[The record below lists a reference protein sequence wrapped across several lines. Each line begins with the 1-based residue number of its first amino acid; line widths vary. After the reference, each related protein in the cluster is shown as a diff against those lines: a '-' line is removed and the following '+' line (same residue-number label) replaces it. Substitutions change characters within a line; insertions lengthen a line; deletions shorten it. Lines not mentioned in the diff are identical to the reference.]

1 MLKFLSHSAQ
11 NVEEGVGWWSTWEDP
26 DPLVAPAKERATYVT
41 AKIEIDQDQ
50 FSRKQFSELHL
61 QGRVERERS
70 RERWVDS
77 GSDSTDTVYN
87 RRRKVMLRRAEHMNA
102 GRKDYDHEPHSIKEE
117 VDEYEARRQEQEHER
132 EVRRIEDEKREHLR
146 EICGRNILPE
156 DRKSSS
162 AFPKYLE
169 SEYKGDYYYNR
180 SYEER
185 FPRRS
190 AGSSNDHVRQSR
202 SSHYQKQYPNQPLS
216 PRSIKR
222 EANMIEETEPRKLEV
237 IMPYTKFLMWK
248 HGECFLYARD
258 ILKNLTFKPLYYCQ
272 PKGTK
277 SLEYNSVWLP
287 KTRSGEKKS
296 ASDFES
302 LNPLQVWQEDAWTFV
317 RRMYGDDLTQKL
329 FYQFIT
335 ATWILLDIDKGKELR
350 NYQDALID
358 SVFGHRG
365 IEAFVKNQKT
375 DTSVTTYDGYY
386 TGFLAYRELELLGN
400 RFVF

>member
-1 MLKFLSHSAQ
+1 M
-11 NVEEGVGWWSTWEDP
+11 
-26 DPLVAPAKERATYVT
+26 
-41 AKIEIDQDQ
+41 
-50 FSRKQFSELHL
+50 

-87 RRRKVMLRRAEHMNA
+87 RRRKVMLRRAEHAKA

-117 VDEYEARRQEQEHER
+117 VDEYELRRQEQERER

-202 SSHYQKQYPNQPLS
+202 SSYYQKQYPNQPLS

-222 EANMIEETEPRKLEV
+222 EAKMIEETEPRQLEV
-237 IMPYTKFLMWK
+237 IIPHAKLLMWK
-248 HGECFLYARD
+248 HE
-258 ILKNLTFKPLYYCQ
+258 
-272 PKGTK
+272 
-277 SLEYNSVWLP
+277 
-287 KTRSGEKKS
+287 
-296 ASDFES
+296 
-302 LNPLQVWQEDAWTFV
+302 
-317 RRMYGDDLTQKL
+317 
-329 FYQFIT
+329 
-335 ATWILLDIDKGKELR
+335 
-350 NYQDALID
+350 
-358 SVFGHRG
+358 
-365 IEAFVKNQKT
+365 
-375 DTSVTTYDGYY
+375 
-386 TGFLAYRELELLGN
+386 
-400 RFVF
+400 